1 MRKILTLIS
10 KILANV
16 LVIVFGLTLVA
27 SDILLKNADS
37 INSFF
42 GVQTTDTIEIEADEN
57 GDYEYYK
64 SDFNS
69 VRETKDNAEKL
80 TQQVV
85 GEGAVLLKNNGALPL
100 EEGKRSVS
108 LFSISSVNYVTAGT
122 GSSGTNNNKPIT
134 LKEAMEASGFT
145 VNSGLWSWYS
155 NNTSRYGRGSAG
167 GGIGVT
173 FRIQEAPWSVLPTA
187 KSERADAAI
196 FVLSRNGGEGADLT
210 VRGGNAS
217 DMTNGNYLALSPQEA
232 DVLSNLK
239 ALKDAGTFTSII
251 VLMNSAN
258 QVECDFIDDERFG
271 IDAAL
276 WIGDTGSTGIKAVAK
291 ILSGEINPSGRLTDT
306 FWKKHY
312 LNPVY
317 ANFDAYT
324 FVNGKAGNY
333 LDTYVVYQ
341 EGIYNGYRYTETRY
355 EDVVLGVSTAGYFDY
370 QETVAYPFGYGL
382 SYTDFAYSD
391 VSITPP
397 LRGARN
403 YTVSVTVTNTGNVAG
418 KDVVEI
424 YLQKPYT
431 AYDVDHGIEKAA
443 VELVGFAKTKLLEP
457 KATERVTVEV
467 DEREFVS
474 YDADGAGTYILDAG
488 DYYLTVA
495 RDAHEAINNIL
506 SAKGMDV
513 GDGMTDAG
521 NPDMAKKFTKTF
533 DAKTYSVSDATG
545 AKIVNRFDDADLNR
559 YEGAESKVVYLSR
572 NDWEGTCKLGLSSEQ
587 KSLENQVPV
596 TLTQKMKED
605 AAIPVPEK
613 DDIEYPTYGS
623 EKTHYSL
630 VDLRVDEE
638 GNTVPYDSPL
648 WDDLLD
654 QMTWKETVDLLTHG
668 LRMTYAVQSINKPQT
683 IDHNGATGPVQP
695 YGDNAN
701 INNGLAVKNNDPDK
715 NEYPTLYP
723 CNGLVAATFNE
734 ELIEEMGE
742 AMGNDCL
749 WAGYNGIYGF
759 GVNLHRGAYGGRAF
773 EYYSEDG
780 FLTGVMA
787 AAEVRG
793 IQSKGTQVYMKHCVL
808 NDQEDNR
815 EGLCVFANE
824 QTIRELYLRAF
835 EIPIERANAYNV
847 MTGFNRLGMKWT
859 GHHGFLNTVL
869 HEEFGMLGMAVT
881 DWYTGGSG
889 GYMSLPAGVLAGSDL
904 PDGTA
909 TSEFNGYE
917 EGYGAVAWAMRESA
931 HRILYMHAHGNAMN
945 GLSSNTSIIL
955 LTPVWIT
962 ALKGARI
969 ALGVLAGASVLFLA
983 GMLVWNFLEE
993 KKKKED

>member
-1 MRKILTLIS
+1 MRKILTLLS

-16 LVIVFGLTLVA
+16 LVIVFGVTFVA
-27 SDILLKNADS
+27 SEILFANADS

-42 GVQTTDTIEIEADEN
+42 GIRTTDTIEAEEDEN

-64 SDFNS
+64 SDFDS
-69 VRETKDNAEKL
+69 VRAVKDNAEKL
-80 TQQVV
+80 TQEVV
-85 GEGAVLLKNNGALPL
+85 GEGAVLLKNDGALPL
-100 EEGKRSVS
+100 AAGKRTVS

-122 GSSGTNNNKPIT
+122 GSSGTNNNLPVT
-134 LKEAMEASGFT
+134 LKEAMEESGFT
-145 VNSGLWSWYS
+145 VNSALWDWYS
-155 NNTSRYGRGSAG
+155 ANTGQYGRGSAG

-173 FRIQEAPWSVLPTA
+173 FKIREAPWDVLPDA
-187 KSERADAAI
+187 KNERADAAI
-196 FVLSRNGGEGADLT
+196 FVLARNGGEGADLT
-210 VRGGNAS
+210 LRGGSAN
-217 DMTNGNYLALSPQEA
+217 DMTNGNYLALSPQEIE
-232 DVLSNLK
+232 VLEHLK
-239 ALKDAGTFTSII
+239 ALKDGGTFSSII

-258 QVECDFIDDERFG
+258 QVECDFMDDGRFG

-276 WIGDTGSTGIKAVAK
+276 WIGDTGSTGIKAVAE
-291 ILSGEINPSGRLTDT
+291 ILAGNINPSGRLTDT

-324 FVNGKAGNY
+324 FAGGTAGNY
-333 LDTYVVYQ
+333 LDTYVVYR

-355 EDVVLGVSTAGYFDY
+355 EDVVLGVSSAGDFDY
-370 QETVAYPFGYGL
+370 EEAVSYPFGYGL
-382 SYTDFAYSD
+382 SYTTFAYSD
-391 VSITPP
+391 VSITAP

-403 YTVSVTVTNTGNVAG
+403 YTVTLTVTNTGTVAG
-418 KDVVEI
+418 KEVVEV

-431 AYDVDHGIEKAA
+431 DYDIDHGIEKAA
-443 VELVGFAKTKLLEP
+443 VELVGFLKTGLLAPNASE
-457 KATERVTVEV
+457 KVTIEV
-467 DEREFVS
+467 DERQFTS

-495 RDAHEAINNIL
+495 QDAHRAVNNIL
-506 SAKGMDV
+506 AAKGMTASNGMTEA
-513 GDGMTDAG
+513 GDGAMT
-521 NPDMAKKFTKTF
+521 KKFQKEF
-533 DAKTYSVSDATG
+533 DDKTYATSDETG
-545 AKIVNRFDDADLNR
+545 EPIVNRFDDADLNR
-559 YEGAESKVVYLSR
+559 YEGTDDSVVYLSR
-572 NDWEGTCKLGLSSEQ
+572 NDWEGTADLGLSSEHTN
-587 KSLENQVPV
+587 LEKQVRV
-596 TLTQKMKED
+596 TLTDTMKAD
-605 AAIPVPEK
+605 GAVPVPER

-623 EKTHYSL
+623 TATHYTL
-630 VDLRVDEE
+630 VDLRADEA
-638 GNTVPYDSPL
+638 GNPVPYDSEL

-654 QMTWKETVDLLTHG
+654 QMSWKETVDLLTHG
-668 LRMTYAVQSINKPQT
+668 LRMTYAVPSIGKPQT

-701 INNGLAVKNNDPDK
+701 VNKGLAVKNDDDDK
-715 NEYPTLYP
+715 SEYPTLYP

-734 ELIEEMGE
+734 ELIEEMGK

-759 GVNLHRGAYGGRAF
+759 GVNIHRGAYGGRAF

-787 AAEVRG
+787 AAEVKG

-808 NDQEDNR
+808 NDQEKQR

-835 EIPIERANAYNV
+835 ELPITRANAYNV
-847 MTGFNRLGMKWT
+847 MTGFNRIGMKWT

-869 HEEFGMLGMAVT
+869 HGEFGMLGMAVT

-909 TSEFNGYE
+909 ASEFNGYE

-931 HRILYMHAHGNAMN
+931 HRILYMHAQGNAMN
-945 GLSSNTSIIL
+945 GLSANTRIIL
-955 LTPVWIT
+955 LTPAWIT
-962 ALKGARI
+962 ALEGARV
-969 ALGVLAGASVLFLA
+969 ALGVLMGVSLAFLA
-983 GMLVWNFLEE
+983 GMLLWNFLSER
-993 KKKKED
+993 KKDS